1 MSDIGPIV
9 SQNDTQ
15 ASRERGGDT
24 RRSAW
29 HRVIC
34 SRLTGCGADE
44 ARLQREFDDQFVKD
58 SLGHR
63 INLWLACFTLV
74 VCCLPSGIADAWGI
88 IPLGYA
94 ALRLTNTWRTAWRPL
109 VMPLSICVLV
119 FIAWQMLST
128 MWSLDPKHGW
138 NEVFKNRWLALW
150 LIMWPVMDERRKL
163 IAALK
168 VGLLLGIAAQCV
180 QFVARRNGIENVFAP
195 IMGRNISWLNDPD
208 RLGGWWHPLAAGSML
223 LVSLGLHIGPALLG
237 EGRARLWGV
246 MGTSISCVGIAMTG
260 TRGAILVMPLVIT
273 AALIMALMRV
283 KPAAH
288 ARKLAAW
295 CCGVVVVVGLFAF
308 GMAGDKLV
316 RRGQLL
322 VSDVRQAVQDRNYTT
337 DNGARV
343 QMALWAIEAIKERPF
358 TGMGAGS
365 YETYTRQLAAA
376 PADTQTANAPG
387 ARFFE
392 HAHNSILHV
401 GATLGLVGVA
411 LAIGI
416 AACGLGAGIGS
427 AVQNGWDIG
436 PGLALLGLVLV
447 SMTDPVHFNTQTSIV
462 WYVVLGLC
470 VMWVPKAHNPNAHK
484 ILEKLS

>member
-1 MSDIGPIV
+1 MESSNASA
-9 SQNDTQ
+9 SQSVPVAQGVLRRMWSMLTGGGSDTQ
-15 ASRERGGDT
+15 RWQADFDT
-24 RRSAW
+24 
-29 HRVIC
+29 
-34 SRLTGCGADE
+34 
-44 ARLQREFDDQFVKD
+44 QFRKD
-58 SLGHR
+58 SIGHYL
-63 INLWLACFTLV
+63 NTWLACFTLV
-74 VCCLPSGIADAWGI
+74 VCCLPHTLIELWSGIPI
-88 IPLGYA
+88 GYA
-94 ALRLTNTWRTAWRPL
+94 FLRLTNTWRSAWRPF
-109 VMPLSICVLV
+109 VMPLGICVLV

-168 VGLLLGIAAQCV
+168 IGLLLGIAAQCV
-180 QFVARRNGIENVFAP
+180 QFVARQNGIENVFAP

-322 VSDVRQAVQDRNYTT
+322 VSDVRQAVQDRNFTT

-343 QMALWAIEAIKERPF
+343 QMALWASDAIKERPF
-358 TGMGAGS
+358 TGLGAGS
-365 YETYTRQLAAA
+365 YETFCKRIAAA
-376 PADTQTANAPG
+376 PAGTTTPNQPG

-392 HAHNSILHV
+392 HAHNSILHI
-401 GATLGLVGVA
+401 GATLGVVGVA
-411 LAIGI
+411 LALGI

-427 AVQNGWDIG
+427 AVRNGWDVG

-470 VMWVPKAHNPNAHK
+470 VMWVPKAQKPDAHK
-484 ILEKLS
+484 ALEKLS